1 MNKVRPDV
9 KKIAV
14 LICWAIFIIFAIV
27 RIVSQQGKI
36 RDYSTQY
43 SELTRS
49 VEELDERATELATQ
63 AELYLSDDYIE
74 EIART
79 KLGYVRSDEIVFK
92 RAD

>member
-14 LICWAIFIIFAIV
+14 LLCWVVFILFATV
-27 RIVSQQGKI
+27 RIVSQQVKI
-36 RDYSTQY
+36 NNYNMQY
-43 SELTRS
+43 SQLKSSVDELS
-49 VEELDERATELATQ
+49 ERASELETQ
-63 AELYLSDDYIE
+63 AELYSSDEYIE

-79 KLGYVRSDEIVFK
+79 KLGYVRSDEIVFR